1 MPSLGAFEPW
11 RWRRRMRR
19 SRRRFKFWRA
29 ESSLVVCGTVQD
41 LNRVCL
47 IPFDSLHLV
56 QVLYKYPLHSSPSFP
71 VTPIR
76 DAGRLADS
84 SRRMVYL

>member
-1 MPSLGAFEPW
+1 
-11 RWRRRMRR
+11 MRR

-41 LNRVCL
+41 SNRVCL

-56 QVLYKYPLHSSPSFP
+56 QVSTPLFSIFT